1 MASQISKSGIK
12 EVCLR
17 TALTCAARSGI
28 SIKCYGRNLATN
40 MLVEVGEAVGTIA
53 VQSIGEPGTQLTMR
67 TFHKG
72 GVASADDITQGLPR
86 VQELFEARKPKGK
99 ATISEINGTVESI
112 TPSKAGKVI
121 KIVNDETNET
131 ESYTVDATSELLVS
145 EGSYVRRGDKLM
157 KGSIHP
163 KELLRV
169 LDATATQQ
177 YIVEEVKKVYTSQ
190 SVAISDKHIEIIV
203 RQMMWKLRVDSEVDT
218 DLLPG
223 RDVSVLQYNA
233 AVKDCMLR
241 KGKLPV
247 KKQLILGI
255 TKVALA
261 SDSFLSA
268 SSFQETTRVLTS
280 AAILSKV
287 DILEG
292 LKENTIIGGL
302 IPAGTVI
309 IQEDTFECEHRPIE
323 ENGSVYAEAMAQA
336 QDLRDSDEDDDVDGS
351 IARLARGESEDDD
364 ESSDFTAEFEETDI
378 NDL

>member
-1 MASQISKSGIK
+1 MAATINSCGIK

-17 TALTCAARSGI
+17 TALTCAAKSGI
-28 SIKCYGRNLATN
+28 CMKCYGRNLATN
-40 MLVEVGEAVGTIA
+40 MVVEVGEAVGTIA
-53 VQSIGEPGTQLTMR
+53 AQSIGEPGTQLTMR
-67 TFHKG
+67 TFHTG
-72 GVASADDITQGLPR
+72 GVASAADITQGLPR

-99 ATISEINGTVESI
+99 ATISEINGVVESI

-121 KIVNDETNET
+121 KIVNTDTNEA

-145 EGSYVRRGDKLM
+145 EGTEVKRGDKLM

-169 LDATATQQ
+169 LDATATQK

-190 SVAISDKHIEIIV
+190 SVDISDKHIEIIV
-203 RQMMWKLRVDSEVDT
+203 RQMMRKVRVDSEGDT

-223 RDVSVLQYNA
+223 RDVSVLEYNA
-233 AVKDCMLR
+233 AVKDCMAR
-241 KGKLPV
+241 HGKLPV
-247 KKQLILGI
+247 AKQLILGI
-255 TKVALA
+255 TKAALA

-280 AAILSKV
+280 AAIQSKV

-302 IPAGTVI
+302 IPAGTGI
-309 IQEDTFECEHRPIE
+309 LQEDTFECEHRPVDE
-323 ENGSVYAEAMAQA
+323 SESVYAEAMAEA
-336 QDLRDSDEDDDVDGS
+336 RSDRDDDDDEVDGS
-351 IARLARGESEDDD
+351 IARLARGDEDD
-364 ESSDFTAEFEETDI
+364 ESSDFTVEYEERDI
-378 NDL
+378 DEL